1 MDHTY
6 ELVVVTG
13 ADDSDADR
21 KNQIDEIKKLIAT
34 EKSEVENVQDWGKKE
49 LAYPIKK
56 QAYGHYSL
64 ITFKGN
70 PNTPQAIK
78 SKLNLNE
85 EILRYM
91 VVRKE
96 ETKVKGRN
104 KKKGSEK

>member
-1 MDHTY
+1 MDQTY

-13 ADDSDADR
+13 ADDSDTDR
-21 KNQIDEIKKLIAT
+21 KNQLNQIEKLITA
-34 EKSEVENVQDWGKKE
+34 EKSEVENVQDWGKKS

-56 QAYGHYSL
+56 QSHGHYSL

-91 VVRKE
+91 VVRTE
-96 ETKVKGRN
+96 EKKVKSRD
-104 KKKGSEK
+104 KKSRSGK

>member
-13 ADDSDADR
+13 ADGSDTAR
-21 KNQIDEIKKLIAT
+21 KNQIDEIKKLIS
-34 EKSEVENVQDWGKKE
+34 EDKSEVKDVQDWGKKE
-49 LAYPIKK
+49 LAYPIQK
-56 QAYGHYSL
+56 QSYGYYSL

-70 PNTPQAIK
+70 PNTPQTIK

-85 EILRYM
+85 KILRYM

-96 ETKVKGRN
+96 EIKVKGKS
-104 KKKGSEK
+104 KKKGNGK